1 MVRVKF
7 FAKFRE
13 LAGTGEME
21 VEASDV
27 RSLLTS
33 LHARNREL
41 GEALLEDPKGV
52 KLRKTVRLLVNGR
65 EARWLRGLDTPLREG
80 DVVYLFPPV
89 GGG

>member
-1 MVRVKF
+1 MVKVRF

-21 VEASDV
+21 VEAGSV
-27 RSLLTS
+27 RSLLTT
-33 LHARNREL
+33 LHARNRGL
-41 GEALLEDPKGV
+41 GEALLEDPGEV
-52 KLRKTVRLLVNGR
+52 RLRKTVRVLVNGR
-65 EARWLRGLDTPLREG
+65 EARWLRGLDTPLRKE